1 MGTQFLDIKDPL
13 VAKDLISSNFYK
25 YYTCE
30 CEEISLEDSYGRVVF
45 EDIYSVIDFPPFDRA
60 LKDGFAIKSEDSFS
74 ASEENPKSVKIIDSL
89 EAGDYSN
96 KTVELG
102 NCVEISTGAPLP
114 EGADAVIM
122 VEYTEKNQD
131 NVELYD
137 SVTPTQ
143 DVAVAGSDVKKDTLL
158 LKRGVVLTADKIGV
172 LAAQGFHTVK
182 VYRKPSCAV
191 ISTGNEL
198 TDLKDK
204 ELKPSKIYDVNSTMI
219 KNAIVSCGAIGVNE
233 GIVRDDYDN
242 LKSNILNSLNNHDIL
257 ICSGGTSAGVGDVLK
272 HVLDEIGEV
281 KLHGIAVQPGKPTI
295 LGIVNNKL
303 VIGLPGNPVSAII
316 IFYVFFAPL
325 LMELV
330 GLKDESL
337 KTVKAK
343 LTKRIHSPI
352 GREQYQLIS
361 FNEGKAEP
369 IFKDSGAIFSL
380 ARADGYVNVGK
391 NVEIVEEGE
400 IVEVRLFN

>member
-1 MGTQFLDIKDPL
+1 MGTEFLDIKDPFD
-13 VAKDLISSNFYK
+13 AMDLISSYFHK
-25 YYTCE
+25 YYKQE
-30 CEEISLEDSYGRVVF
+30 VEEIPLEDSYGRVVF

-60 LKDGFAIKSEDSFS
+60 LKDGFAIKAEDSFG

-89 EAGDYSN
+89 EAGDYSQ

-102 NCVEISTGAPLP
+102 TCVEISTGAPLP
-114 EGADAVIM
+114 DGADAVIM
-122 VEYTEKNQD
+122 VEYSEKNED
-131 NVELYD
+131 MVDLYD
-137 SVTPTQ
+137 SVTPSQ
-143 DVAVAGSDVKKDTLL
+143 DVAISGSDVKKDTLL
-158 LKRGVVLTADKIGV
+158 LEKGVVLTADKIGV
-172 LAAQGFHTVK
+172 LAAQGFNTVK

-198 TDLKDK
+198 TDIVED

-219 KNAIVSCGAIGVNE
+219 KNGIVSCGAIGVNE

-295 LGIVNNKL
+295 LGVVNNKL

-316 IFYVFFAPL
+316 IFYVFIAPFI
-325 LMELV
+325 MDLV
-330 GLKDESL
+330 GLKEEGL
-337 KTVKAK
+337 KKTKGK

-361 FNEGKAEP
+361 FNNGDVEP

-391 NVEIVEEGE
+391 NVELVEEGE
-400 IVEVRLFN
+400 IVEVSLFK